1 MSEELKDELSFLN
14 DNTAAEKTNSEL
26 KKEKLQMGTNNYNN
40 QSEATNGSMNSKIEN
55 YLEKENVLRLIIE
68 KWKVDA
74 NAGTESGK
82 KSVIDK
88 EDVLKAIIYNW
99 QV

>member
-40 QSEATNGSMNSKIEN
+40 QSETTNGSMNSKIEN

>member
-14 DNTAAEKTNSEL
+14 DNTVAEKTNGEL
-26 KKEKLQMGTNNYNN
+26 KKETLKMGTNNYNT
-40 QSEATNGSMNSKIEN
+40 QSETTNGSMNSKIEN

>member
-40 QSEATNGSMNSKIEN
+40 QSETTNGSMNSKIEN
-55 YLEKENVLRLIIE
+55 YLENFEKENNKKIPP
-68 KWKVDA
+68 K
-74 NAGTESGK
+74 AGFF
-82 KSVIDK
+82 I
-88 EDVLKAIIYNW
+88 
-99 QV
+99 